1 MRSVRVCLGV
11 ARLFQFLFVSAILLF
26 ACAPAFSQGT
36 AGRIVGTI
44 TDQSGGS
51 IGGATVTILDV
62 ARGTTR
68 TLTTE
73 DSGSYNAPNLL
84 PGTYKVRAE
93 FKGFKITERQNII
106 LEVGQEIRVD
116 LALQPGEQ
124 AQTITVTEQL
134 PLVETTNAELGGTLN
149 SDIVNNL
156 PMNGRNFANLL
167 QLRPGV
173 TIYPGGSGWTQSTN
187 GLRAHDNVYMV
198 DGINSNDPWM
208 AQAVWDSVMASGDTG
223 TLISIDAIDE
233 FKTQENPRAEYG
245 WKPGGVV
252 NVGIKSGTNAFHGTG
267 YAYGRLGSWDALNVF
282 DAPPNPVPSISL
294 EQYGGTFGGPIVKDK
309 LFFFLT
315 YEEQQYALGSTQII
329 NEAITAPGI
338 FNPTSNLIASN
349 LLGGCQAAL
358 DIGTIGSGTPG
369 ALTALSAQLAGI
381 TVGAPAA
388 GHPNGTCT
396 QGPNYPGLFPV
407 DPGTAANPQQ
417 IGNGLVNNNTIHSGL
432 VKVDYRLND
441 QHSINGSYFISPGA
455 GIVNDSPAQTNV
467 LFETNQYA
475 RSMGFAG
482 NWTWTPNSTVVNE
495 ARVGY
500 AHYFQQF
507 LSNDAAQDPRNYSFN
522 GHTYNYFSGQTNP
535 LYFGF
540 PAITIFGLN
549 GPMGASWPKIVGP
562 DGILQVLDHVSVLHG
577 NHAFKFGGEIISNQS
592 TSDVTANAKGPI
604 RFSSI
609 KDFFQGMPNGVPTPV
624 NNKLKLPDNHGSATI
639 LTGDLLRHFSFSG
652 YALFMQ
658 DDWRVNPRLTVNLG
672 LRYEINTV
680 PKERNDEQG
689 NFDPNSPTGIVQVG
703 AGSTSVYNG
712 DHNNFAPRLGAAW
725 DVFGNG
731 KTVVRAGAGVF
742 YEQLSLDVFNGIGN
756 SFGLR
761 TAPSGA
767 TEVFCSVAV
776 APGGTCGTAPNT
788 GSAVVRP
795 GPGNIG
801 VINTVFTGTPI
812 INGVAGQSAGT
823 YNGLAQGG
831 IPFNWINNG
840 PSTSVFTFQPYCGDG
855 FTALP
860 SGPLAGFTPQQC
872 NVMGVSPNLRTPYV
886 YEYSLGIQRAITS
899 TISFDIGYVGNTGR
913 KFISALDINQPG
925 LVGGFSPAWGNPAVG
940 GTAAATCLASAPS
953 YGSCTPNN
961 LLLQGARP
969 FNSKFPYFKYIDS
982 YGNFDTS
989 NYNSLQTTLTMRNFH
1004 GLTLTGGYTYSHSL
1018 GVASDQGT
1026 GGGNFIPIDSTRSI
1040 HDQLY
1045 GPSSFDIQHRGTI
1058 SGTYNIPGVKGFGQ
1072 ALQGWSIN
1080 AVAIIQSGLPWGV
1093 SDASTDFA
1101 GTGEFTGNTAANQ
1114 GGQWDFF
1121 GNPRDFEANHNFTGV
1136 TPGPTGQ
1143 VGIPYFPGLGPTGG
1157 TLTANAACNA
1167 KAAALG
1173 PLAMA
1178 SLSNLGCYALGSSVL
1193 IPPGYGSYGTT
1204 SRNMFRDHGYRNMD
1218 LSITKAF
1225 KFKERLTAQFRA
1237 EFFNILNHPNFVNPA
1252 GGPGGGGA
1260 SLDPSAAGGSTGLG
1274 YVSNTPDIASSN
1286 PVLGSGGPR
1295 AMQLGLKLIF

>member
-1 MRSVRVCLGV
+1 MRPVRVCSDLKRTLQIVCV
-11 ARLFQFLFVSAILLF
+11 ATILLF
-26 ACAPAFSQGT
+26 SCVSAFAQGG

-44 TDQSGGS
+44 TDQTGGAIS
-51 IGGATVTILDV
+51 GATVTILDV

-73 DSGSYNAPNLL
+73 DSGTYNAPNLL
-84 PGTYKVRAE
+84 PGTYRVRAE
-93 FKGFKITERQNII
+93 FKGFRVTERANII

-116 LALQPGEQ
+116 LTLQPGEQ
-124 AQTITVTEQL
+124 AQTITVTEAL

-173 TIYPGGSGWTQSTN
+173 TIYPGGSGWAQSTN

-252 NVGIKSGTNAFHGTG
+252 NVGIKSGTNAFHGTA
-267 YAYGRLGSWDALNVF
+267 YAYGRDGSWDALNVF

-294 EQYGGTFGGPIVKDK
+294 EQYGGTIGGPIVKDK
-309 LFFFLT
+309 LFFFAT

-329 NEAITAPGI
+329 TEAVTAQKALTDPGGAV
-338 FNPTSNLIASN
+338 TQN
-349 LLGGCQAAL
+349 LLNACQAAL
-358 DIGTIGSGTPG
+358 DMGAIGSNTPG

-381 TVGAPAA
+381 TVGAASS
-388 GHPNGTCT
+388 GHLNGTCT
-396 QGPNYPGLFPV
+396 PGSNYPGLFPV
-407 DPGTAANPQQ
+407 VAGTATNPQQ
-417 IGNGLVNNNTIHSGL
+417 IGNGLINDNTIHSGL
-432 VKVDYRLND
+432 AKIDYHIND
-441 QHSINGSYFISPGA
+441 KNSLNGSYFISPGA
-455 GIVNDSPAQTNV
+455 GVVNDSPAQTNV

-482 NWTWTPNSTVVNE
+482 NWTYTPNSTVVNE

-507 LSNDAAQDPRNYSFN
+507 LSNDASENPANYSFN
-522 GHTYNYFSGQTNP
+522 GHTYNYYSGQTNP

-549 GPMGASWPKIVGP
+549 GPIGASWPKIVGP
-562 DGILQVLDHVSVLHG
+562 DGILQVVDHISILHG
-577 NHAFKFGGEIISNQS
+577 NHAFKFGGEIIDNTS

-604 RFSSI
+604 RFSTI
-609 KDFFQGMPNGVPTPV
+609 QDFFSGFPNGTPSQGQ
-624 NNKLKLPDNHGSATI
+624 KAHGTGTI
-639 LTGDLLRHFSFSG
+639 LTGDLLRHFTFQG

-658 DDWRVNPRLTVNLG
+658 DDWRVSPRLTVNLG
-672 LRYEINTV
+672 VRYELNTV
-680 PKERNDEQG
+680 PKEQNNLQG
-689 NFDPNSPTGIVQVG
+689 NFDPNSPTGIDQVG
-703 AGSTSVYNG
+703 FGGTSIYNG

-767 TEVFCSVAV
+767 TEVFCSAAV
-776 APGGTCGTAPNT
+776 APGGTCGSAPNT
-788 GSAVVRP
+788 GSAVIRP

-812 INGVAGQSAGT
+812 LNGTGT
-823 YNGLAQGG
+823 LANGLSPGG
-831 IPFNWINNG
+831 IPYNWINNG
-840 PSTSVFTFQPYCGDG
+840 PNTSVFTFQPYCGDG
-855 FTALP
+855 VTPVP
-860 SGPLAGFTPQQC
+860 SGPLTGFTPQPC
-872 NVMGVSPNLRTPYV
+872 NVMGVNPNLRTPYV

-899 TISFDIGYVGNTGR
+899 SISLDIGYVGNTGR

-925 LVGGFSPAWGNPAVG
+925 LVGGFSPGWGDPSNPASNAYNCLNNFINPKGATVPYVNCGNP
-940 GTAAATCLASAPS
+940 TPAAST
-953 YGSCTPNN
+953 
-961 LLLQGARP
+961 RP
-969 FNSKFPYFKYIDS
+969 FYSKFPYFKYIDS
-982 YGNFDTS
+982 YGNFDNS
-989 NYNSLQTTLTMRNFH
+989 NYNSLQATLTMRNYH
-1004 GLTLTGGYTYSHSL
+1004 GLTLTGGYTYSHAL

-1040 HDQLY
+1040 HAQLY
-1045 GPSSFDIQHRGTI
+1045 GPSSFDIQQRFTI
-1058 SGTYNIPGVKGFGQ
+1058 SGTYNVPGKKGFGQ
-1072 ALQGWSIN
+1072 AFEGWSIN
-1080 AVAIIQSGLPWGV
+1080 AVALIQSGLPWGV
-1093 SDASTDFA
+1093 SDATTDFA

-1121 GNPRDFEANHNFTGV
+1121 GNPADFKAVHNFTGV

-1143 VGIPYFPGLGPTGG
+1143 VGIPF
-1157 TLTANAACNA
+1157 
-1167 KAAALG
+1167 
-1173 PLAMA
+1173 
-1178 SLSNLGCYALGSSVL
+1178 
-1193 IPPGYGSYGTT
+1193 
-1204 SRNMFRDHGYRNMD
+1204 FRGQARV
-1218 LSITKAF
+1218 AP
-1225 KFKERLTAQFRA
+1225 AQ
-1237 EFFNILNHPNFVNPA
+1237 
-1252 GGPGGGGA
+1252 
-1260 SLDPSAAGGSTGLG
+1260 
-1274 YVSNTPDIASSN
+1274 
-1286 PVLGSGGPR
+1286 
-1295 AMQLGLKLIF
+1295 